1 MARHRLALLSLL
13 VLSFPA
19 GLALAACGGGDPGE
33 ETITITT
40 QAEPATTAAAEATTA
55 ASAPATTAA
64 PETTVAA
71 PPTSTEAAPATT
83 APPPTSVEAPPS
95 STLVSTAPQTFTLGS
110 DPTATGEEPP
120 LTEEEPPAT
129 DEPPATEGEPPQ
141 TEEDPVEPTVD
152 RPADFPRKGE
162 ARLLNL
168 LYADIANQCTR
179 TSPDE
184 VTRGA
189 NVSIYCDLRA
199 GDKVQAW
206 YESFPNVAAMDRAYS
221 RLRRG
226 RDVEPNTRSC
236 QPAQSYPAEAPW
248 YRGESQANTLGRLLC
263 FVDSGDVWLVWT
275 DARHRALGWAVN
287 RGGKKKVAWNY
298 WANRGGLS

>member
-1 MARHRLALLSLL
+1 MARHRLAFLALIAVCL
-13 VLSFPA
+13 PA
-19 GLALAACGGGDPGE
+19 GLALAACAGGDPGE

-40 QAEPATTAAAEATTA
+40 QAAPATTAPPETTA
-55 ASAPATTAA
+55 EPTPATTAA

-71 PPTSTEAAPATT
+71 PPTSTEAPPATT
-83 APPPTSVEAPPS
+83 TPPPTTAETPPA
-95 STLVSTAPQTFTLGS
+95 STLVSTAPQEFTLGS
-110 DPTATGEEPP
+110 DPTATGEQPP
-120 LTEEEPPAT
+120 ATEEEPPAT
-129 DEPPATEGEPPQ
+129 EVEPPQ
-141 TEEDPVEPTVD
+141 TSEDPVEPTVD

-162 ARLLNL
+162 ARLLDL
-168 LYADIANQCTR
+168 LYADIANECTR

-206 YESFPNVAAMDRAYS
+206 YEGFPNVAAMDRAYN

-226 RDVEPNTRSC
+226 RGVDPNTRSC
-236 QPAQSYPAEAPW
+236 QPTQAYPAEAPW
-248 YRGESQANTLGRLLC
+248 YRGEDQSNTLGRLLC

-298 WANRGGLS
+298 WANRGGLT